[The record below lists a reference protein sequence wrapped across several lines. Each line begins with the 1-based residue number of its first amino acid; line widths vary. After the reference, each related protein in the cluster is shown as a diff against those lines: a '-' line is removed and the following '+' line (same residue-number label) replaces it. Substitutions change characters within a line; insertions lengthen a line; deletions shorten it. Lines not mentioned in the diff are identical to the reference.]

1 MRGLAAYSLALLLL
15 PSVLFGQT
23 VKRDL
28 PELEFARFDRNRIEF
43 PGDSSSFESLFN
55 KMDAVLFE
63 GAGNLRIMQIGGSHV
78 QAGTLTRQF
87 RNNLLALGEELD
99 GGRGLVFP
107 FSAAKTNNPSSF
119 RTRYEGDWTV
129 TRNVSRTPDKKLG
142 LTGMAITTSDST
154 AFIRI
159 VLKARNATSMDPSFS
174 FDKVDVLGYSP
185 DGGRSPLVVL
195 ESGDTLR
202 GIRDEARSL
211 WSFNL
216 PESRD
221 SVTVAVGKGSGELTL
236 TGLFLDNS
244 KPGISVTGIG
254 VNGAAI
260 PSYLHCEDFER
271 DLRLV
276 NPDLVIFAIGINDA
290 VGKDFSKQEFIR
302 RYKSLVTRVRAVNPG
317 CALLFETN
325 NDSFRRVRRRVY
337 SVNRNGL
344 EVEDAFFTLGA
355 DCGAGV
361 WDLFDI
367 MGGLGSMEEWEKAG
381 LAKKDKIHFT
391 EEGYALAGDLLFNA
405 LMAKYVDHLRRR
417 LSWD

>member
-15 PSVLFGQT
+15 PSILSGQT
-23 VKRDL
+23 VRRDL
-28 PELEFARFDRNRIEF
+28 PDLEFARFDRNRIEF
-43 PGDSSSFESLFN
+43 PGDSSSFETLFN

-63 GAGNLRIMQIGGSHV
+63 GTGNLRIMHIGGSHV
-78 QAGTLTRQF
+78 QAGTLTRQL
-87 RNNLLALGEELD
+87 RNDLLALGEDLD
-99 GGRGLVFP
+99 GGRGMVFP

-119 RTRYEGDWTV
+119 RTRYEGAWTV
-129 TRNVSRTPDKKLG
+129 TRIISRTPEKRLG
-142 LTGMAITTSDST
+142 LTGMAISSSDSS
-154 AFIRI
+154 AFVRI

-174 FDKVDVLGYSP
+174 FDKVDVLGYSS
-185 DGGRSPLVVL
+185 DGGRGPLVVL

-202 GIRDEARSL
+202 GIRDDARSL
-211 WSFNL
+211 WYFNL

-236 TGLFLDNS
+236 TGIFLDNS

-317 CALLFETN
+317 CAMLFETN

-391 EEGYALAGDLLFNA
+391 EEGYAVVGDLLFNA
-405 LMAKYVDHLRRR
+405 FMAKYVEHLRRR